1 MSRFHRGEQVWWTTY
16 GGRKNIGVVVVGRIY
31 NRYNGITSVGVA
43 PYNAFLSASRD
54 YYEYK
59 RSDQVHKFN
68 PEELSKLNED
78 IKLIT
83 IGRLQYNQYYF
94 KKSRHSKVQW
104 KKYYQQY
111 KKVCKYYGIPVSP
124 RRTVPNLSADW

>member
-1 MSRFHRGEQVWWTTY
+1 MPRFHRGEQVWWTTH
-16 GGRKNIGVVVVGRIY
+16 GGRKNVGVVVIGRIH
-31 NRYNGITSVGVA
+31 NQSTGITSVGVA

-54 YYEYK
+54 DYEYK
-59 RSDQVHKFN
+59 PSDQVYKFN

-83 IGRLQYNQYYF
+83 IGRLQYRQYYF

-111 KKVCKYYGIPVSP
+111 KKVCKQYGIPLSP
-124 RRTVPNLSADW
+124 RRTVSDL